1 MTSLNLDKLFETI
14 KGLRTS
20 KDPKSPL
27 EMMDFGRSYLLVG
40 LGNPGRD
47 YRKTRHNI
55 GFLLVDEIA
64 NRLGV
69 KFTRS
74 QLKSLVTSGVHL
86 GNKIILA
93 KPQTF
98 MNKSG
103 HPTKGLIKFYKQN
116 VEDTLIIYDD
126 IDLPFGTTR
135 IRRSGGSAGH
145 KGMTSIIE
153 QLGTSDFPRLRLGVG
168 RPAGQ
173 KQAANYVLKPFNIEE
188 MTFLKEYL
196 DTAADA
202 VFDFIDN
209 GIESAMTKYNQSII

>member
-1 MTSLNLDKLFETI
+1 MTSFNLDKLFETI

-20 KDPKSPL
+20 KDPESPL
-27 EMMDFGRSYLLVG
+27 EMMDSGRSYLLVG

-69 KFTRS
+69 EFSRT
-74 QLKSLVTSGVHL
+74 QIKSLVTSGVHL

-93 KPQTF
+93 KPQTY

-103 HPTKGLIKFYKQN
+103 QPTKGLIKFYKQDF
-116 VEDTLIIYDD
+116 EDTLILYDD

-153 QLGTSDFPRLRLGVG
+153 QLGTSDFPRMRLGVG
-168 RPAGQ
+168 RPTGQ

-188 MTFLKEYL
+188 MAFLKEYL
-196 DTAADA
+196 ETAVDA

-209 GIESAMTKYNQSII
+209 GIDSAMTKYNRSIS